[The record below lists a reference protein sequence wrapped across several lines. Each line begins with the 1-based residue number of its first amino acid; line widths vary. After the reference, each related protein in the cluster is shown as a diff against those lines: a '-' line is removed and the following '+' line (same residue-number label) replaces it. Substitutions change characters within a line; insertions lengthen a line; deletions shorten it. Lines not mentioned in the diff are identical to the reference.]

1 MTGRTM
7 SAAVHSETG
16 ATGGI
21 RRVTSPANPAVKAA
35 RALHQKKHRAATG
48 LFLAEGLRIL
58 NEAVALGHAPRTL
71 IVLPAMRRDRVGA
84 PLIDACLAAGG
95 EVLEVS
101 EAVLAKVA
109 RKDNPQGAVGVF
121 PQAWTDLAEVDAR
134 GAFCWV
140 VLEAPRDPGN
150 VGTVLR
156 TCDAV
161 GAHGVILL
169 DAACDPYSLEGV
181 RASMGSIFAQR
192 LVHAPFHDFARWR
205 RGQGGL
211 LVGTSLDADRDYQA
225 VTYPRPTL
233 LFMGN
238 EQSGLPAA
246 YAAECDTLVRLPMRG
261 RADSLNVAVAASVML
276 YEIHNQDRRRA

>member
-7 SAAVHSETG
+7 SPVVPSNESPAGS
-16 ATGGI
+16 I
-21 RRVTSPANPAVKAA
+21 RHITSPANPAIKAA
-35 RALHQKKHRAATG
+35 RALHQKKHRSATG

-71 IVLPAMRRDRVGA
+71 IVLPEMRDDRMGA

-95 EVLEVS
+95 DVLEVN

-121 PQAWTDLAEVDAR
+121 PQAWTDLWDVDAR
-134 GAFCWV
+134 AAFCWI

-161 GAHGVILL
+161 GAQGVILL

-192 LVHAPFHDFARWR
+192 LVHAGFDDFLRWR
-205 RGQGGL
+205 AAQGGM
-211 LVGTSLDADRDYQA
+211 LVGTSLDADRDYQDIA
-225 VTYPRPTL
+225 YSRPTL
-233 LFMGN
+233 LVMGN
-238 EQSGLPAA
+238 EQSGLPAR
-246 YAAECDTLVRLPMRG
+246 YEAECDGLVRLPMRG
-261 RADSLNVAVAASVML
+261 RADSLNLAVATSVML
-276 YEIHNQDRRRA
+276 YEVYNQDRRRP